1 MRMRVVRPP
10 IEARQADHEVATSKV
25 AETHHLKES
34 VVEARGWCNVHAA
47 TEPSAVRNGN
57 RRGWAA
63 LRSLQVYADLRL
75 VWRVVQTG
83 SDGGETECDGTSAL
97 F

>member
-1 MRMRVVRPP
+1 VRPS
-10 IEARQADHEVATSKV
+10 IKSRQADQEVAPSKIS
-25 AETHHLKES
+25 ETNHLKEP
-34 VVEARGWCNVHAA
+34 VIGTCRWCHAHAA
-47 TEPSAVRNGN
+47 TEPTAVRNGN